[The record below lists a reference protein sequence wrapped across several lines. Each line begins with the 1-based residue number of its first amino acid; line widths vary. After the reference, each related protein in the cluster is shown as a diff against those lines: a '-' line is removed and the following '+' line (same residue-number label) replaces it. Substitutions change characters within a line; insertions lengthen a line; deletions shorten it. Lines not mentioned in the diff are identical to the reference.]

1 MPSWLSKLGQV
12 DDFVLQI
19 KETNY
24 DSKSVVS
31 MLRQIT
37 CGVSRS
43 SVDKKKKLKDN
54 SPHTKIPKNETEGG
68 KGASRETTT
77 DTFVRFRQKDLTRM
91 LNLLS

>member
-1 MPSWLSKLGQV
+1 
-12 DDFVLQI
+12 VLQI

-43 SVDKKKKLKDN
+43 SVDKKKLKDN

-77 DTFVRFRQKDLTRM
+77 ETFVRFREKDLTRM
-91 LNLLS
+91 LNGLS